1 MNKSELRRF
10 QAILTARVGE
20 LERLAGHREGI
31 TIERD
36 PSKLQSVHLQFVIST
51 AISSSCEMPA
61 PPFAVSREG
70 TYGTSFRSSSS
81 RRRGAPFCI
90 RCQEAADRN
99 PEEMQTPTHD
109 ILARAA

>member
-70 TYGTSFRSSSS
+70 TYGTSFRSGSS
-81 RRRGAPFCI
+81 RCRGLHAVGSILYTVPGSRRP
-90 RCQEAADRN
+90 
-99 PEEMQTPTHD
+99 
-109 ILARAA
+109 